1 MSAKEGCFQFILRYT
16 IFLPSCHAK
25 TQKAAIFT
33 RNLLFLFCEDS
44 GYVILIL
51 RSERQKKGI
60 NRLRLGLAWLGL
72 AWLGLAW
79 LGLAKDILSVHLCQ
93 LLFLLK
99 NLLRSY
105 HIIHERDPF

>member
-1 MSAKEGCFQFILRYT
+1 LAWLGLAW
-16 IFLPSCHAK
+16 LGLAW
-25 TQKAAIFT
+25 
-33 RNLLFLFCEDS
+33 
-44 GYVILIL
+44 
-51 RSERQKKGI
+51 
-60 NRLRLGLAWLGL
+60 LGLAWLGL

>member
-51 RSERQKKGI
+51 RSERPKKGI
-60 NRLRLGLAWLGL
+60 NRLR
-72 AWLGLAW
+72 LGLAW